1 MKKKEVS
8 NKSTTSEN
16 KKTTQLKE
24 KIFNQKNKTVPTDKK
39 VPAGKKQ
46 IEVDKKISTIDKK
59 IVPVNENLITAEPKA
74 QISACDFQLKIFKE
88 INKSNI
94 GKNIMISPI
103 SIFHILSLTANGAAN
118 KTLTEMLHALSEK
131 NLIELNKKNSTI
143 SSLFA
148 KFTSVELANAVFTRF
163 NPLDDFQKMIKE
175 YKAKLDYLK
184 DANQVNQWCSDATHK
199 KIPKIVDTITG
210 ADKMILINAIYFK
223 GIWQQPFDK
232 KETRLD
238 TFYGSNKQINKIM
251 FMNSTKKF
259 DYFEDEGTQAIS
271 LNYIKDNLSA
281 LIILPKK
288 KSGINNYIEHFTSEK
303 YNMIIGNLTN
313 KKVELSLPR
322 FEFDFSAELS
332 QNFKSLGM
340 KDVFTGNADF
350 SIMRKEKDIFISSII
365 HKTYIKV
372 DEKGTEAAAVTAVV
386 MRCMA
391 AFPSDPIPVMKVDH
405 PFLFVIRNTDLQPG
419 NDIVFISKVESLK

>member
-46 IEVDKKISTIDKK
+46 IEADKKISTIDKK

-332 QNFKSLGM
+332 KNFKSLGM
-340 KDVFTGNADF
+340 KDAFTGIADF
-350 SIMRKEKDIFISSII
+350 SIMRKEKDIYISSII

-391 AFPSDPIPVMKVDH
+391 AFPPEPIPVMKVDH
-405 PFLFVIRNTDLQPG
+405 PFLFVIRNSDLQLG
-419 NDIVFISKVESLK
+419 NDIIFISKVESLK

>member
-46 IEVDKKISTIDKK
+46 IEADKKISTIDKK

-88 INKSNI
+88 INKSNN

-259 DYFEDEGTQAIS
+259 DYFEDEVTQAIS

-288 KSGINNYIEHFTSEK
+288 KKWYK
-303 YNMIIGNLTN
+303 
-313 KKVELSLPR
+313 
-322 FEFDFSAELS
+322 
-332 QNFKSLGM
+332 
-340 KDVFTGNADF
+340 
-350 SIMRKEKDIFISSII
+350 
-365 HKTYIKV
+365 
-372 DEKGTEAAAVTAVV
+372 
-386 MRCMA
+386 
-391 AFPSDPIPVMKVDH
+391 
-405 PFLFVIRNTDLQPG
+405 
-419 NDIVFISKVESLK
+419 